1 MVCLQGSGI
10 VKLSR
15 KSSLITAA
23 ASLPKAISDVKE
35 ALLVPGYITN
45 VTNDACYV
53 RFLGQLTGRAGLA
66 QLADLFVS
74 DPSRHFHVGQSVR
87 AQVVQVRAYRYH
99 PEADQAC
106 AVTICSAAPSAA
118 LNAHC
123 SAALTAA
130 LTAHCSAALFAHCSA
145 ALNAHCSAAL
155 TAHRA
160 PALAAH
166 CTAALTAH
174 CSPAPAAHCS
184 AALTAHCSA
193 ALSAHCSAALPF
205 AMVATTRRASVCR
218 FKPQQGAATQTDGA
232 CVVYAG
238 GQWEGEVHSHPE
250 AESGWSL

>member
-130 LTAHCSAALFAHCSA
+130 LTA
-145 ALNAHCSAAL
+145 
-155 TAHRA
+155 
-160 PALAAH
+160 P
-166 CTAALTAH
+166 
-174 CSPAPAAHCS
+174 CS

-218 FKPQQGAATQTDGA
+218 FKPQQGAATQSDGA

>member
-130 LTAHCSAALFAHCSA
+130 LTAHCSAAL
-145 ALNAHCSAAL
+145 
-155 TAHRA
+155 
-160 PALAAH
+160 
-166 CTAALTAH
+166 
-174 CSPAPAAHCS
+174 
-184 AALTAHCSA
+184 
-193 ALSAHCSAALPF
+193 SAHCSAALPF